1 MSREVLVRF
10 IGRFA
15 LVQERNQLRVIAVD
29 MTFNPALGIPEHHP
43 SLIIDTQRVSSGRE
57 HAESS
62 IVPPVA
68 SAEDIVEYS
77 RWALKGCEL
86 TFGGVEPTAAVTF
99 TATNPIRSLASL
111 HPGVRLNPA
120 ALDERPDGTAV
131 AARVALSAGSVTAAR
146 QRKTDLSSYVFV
158 ARADTRVPDAS
169 RIATAELLA
178 DAVEATFTLAAGVP
192 LTLSLR
198 CFSDQ
203 TTRTITVPPRPLAGD
218 TIVLSITNLCPGG
231 DSADRDV
238 EFAALYE
245 LLQDEIAPDARKIPL
260 RVSPAAGKGVESAQ
274 CDNLC
279 MI

>member
-15 LVQERNQLRVIAVD
+15 LVQEANQLRVIAVD

-43 SLIIDTQRVSSGRE
+43 SLVIDTQRVSSGRE
-57 HAESS
+57 HAEST

-68 SAEDIVEYS
+68 SADDIVEYS

-120 ALDERPDGTAV
+120 ALDARPDGTAV
-131 AARVALSAGSVTAAR
+131 AARVALSAGSVNAAR

-158 ARADTRVPDAS
+158 ARADTRVPDAT
-169 RIATAELLA
+169 RIAFFSSSSPHSPWINNLA
-178 DAVEATFTLAAGVP
+178 L
-192 LTLSLR
+192 
-198 CFSDQ
+198 
-203 TTRTITVPPRPLAGD
+203 PPRILQAKPAPRTLFRTQGRK
-218 TIVLSITNLCPGG
+218 TSPPSLS
-231 DSADRDV
+231 S
-238 EFAALYE
+238 
-245 LLQDEIAPDARKIPL
+245 
-260 RVSPAAGKGVESAQ
+260 
-274 CDNLC
+274 
-279 MI
+279 